1 MRIVCT
7 KKMKVRMPN
16 RDSIICSAFSKLYAL
31 GAWPL
36 KSPCQMPACAAPA
49 AGLHELALCNF
60 GCWQSQAACVW
71 IYVEG

>member
-1 MRIVCT
+1 MRSVCM

-36 KSPCQMPACAAPA
+36 KSPCQMPACAGPA
-49 AGLHELALCNF
+49 AGFTRTGLLRY